1 MLIKEYNQSIRQKD
15 MDMERANILYVRK
28 KKINKLVY

>member
-1 MLIKEYNQSIRQKD
+1 MLIKEYNQSIRQK
-15 MDMERANILYVRK
+15 DMERANILYVRK